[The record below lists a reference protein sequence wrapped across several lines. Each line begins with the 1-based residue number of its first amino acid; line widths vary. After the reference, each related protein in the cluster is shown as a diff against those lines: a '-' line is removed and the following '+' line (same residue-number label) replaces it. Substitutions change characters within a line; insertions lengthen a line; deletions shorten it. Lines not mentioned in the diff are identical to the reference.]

1 VEGVKTRVSLDGP
14 GTSERLAARLSCSV
28 SQTRPTMFEFRT
40 STHTDRAV
48 HPSGRI
54 RASTVLPDATIASA
68 GDEAH
73 YSGASHE
80 VATRAR
86 SPVRSHPLIVL
97 KMASLSIG

>member
-1 VEGVKTRVSLDGP
+1 MGQGLRRDWRPVYRAAYRKLGRRCSSFVHPHIRT
-14 GTSERLAARLSCSV
+14 ERSTLAAGFALARCS
-28 SQTRPTMFEFRT
+28 
-40 STHTDRAV
+40 
-48 HPSGRI
+48 
-54 RASTVLPDATIASA
+54 LIASA

-86 SPVRSHPLIVL
+86 SPVRSHPLMVL